1 MAFYLSLMSSLDLFL
16 IINPLWMEW
25 NIRFQF
31 FIWVTF
37 RFYKLT
43 KVTTGYMP
51 EIRIYHMYTS
61 LLTLLFEKVLTLSKE
76 DHLQN
81 DLKRDLRVQYES
93 YCMISLYENTVWRT
107 PSLMSSGGSIALWEN
122 IIIQIWY
129 IDSDHTVV
137 KRLYVV

>member
-1 MAFYLSLMSSLDLFL
+1 M
-16 IINPLWMEW
+16 
-25 NIRFQF
+25 
-31 FIWVTF
+31 TF

-93 YCMISLYENTVWRT
+93 YCMISLYENTV
-107 PSLMSSGGSIALWEN
+107 
-122 IIIQIWY
+122 
-129 IDSDHTVV
+129 
-137 KRLYVV
+137 